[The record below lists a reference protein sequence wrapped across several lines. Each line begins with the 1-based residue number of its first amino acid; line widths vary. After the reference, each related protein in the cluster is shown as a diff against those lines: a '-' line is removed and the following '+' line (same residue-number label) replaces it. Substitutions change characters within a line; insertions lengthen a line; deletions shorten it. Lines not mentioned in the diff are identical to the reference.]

1 VIACIVKLF
10 ALFYLCYKAYLPF
23 HRIVVNNKF
32 VQGALLEVGKSPK
45 SAPGSP
51 ASSIATAAN
60 GSKFS
65 KAGSG
70 TASAANP
77 PSLTS

>member
-51 ASSIATAAN
+51 ASSIPTAVN
-60 GSKFS
+60 GWSKVS
-65 KAGSG
+65 VAISG
-70 TASAANP
+70 TVSAANP
-77 PSLTS
+77 SMTS

>member
-45 SAPGSP
+45 SAPASP
-51 ASSIATAAN
+51 ASSIVTAAN
-60 GSKFS
+60 GSRVS
-65 KAGSG
+65 KAASG

-77 PSLTS
+77 SMTS